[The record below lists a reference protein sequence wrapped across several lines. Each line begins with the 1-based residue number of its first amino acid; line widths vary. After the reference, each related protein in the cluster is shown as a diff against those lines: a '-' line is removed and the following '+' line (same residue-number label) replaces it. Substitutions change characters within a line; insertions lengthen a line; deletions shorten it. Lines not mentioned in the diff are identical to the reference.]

1 LAWSGFLGG
10 GWGGMGKAAD
20 QVRHQAGSVAPE
32 LIYRFAAQA
41 TGFPT
46 GVVMKLDEC
55 SVFRGGWVHG
65 GLR

>member
-1 LAWSGFLGG
+1 
-10 GWGGMGKAAD
+10 MGKAAD

-41 TGFPT
+41 TGFSA
-46 GVVMKLDEC
+46 GVIMKLDEC